1 MGLQG
6 FQQKC
11 GDKPSETLQKLLISR
26 FLFGIPSAFFVGNQ
40 KNQPFVCF
48 LKLWCRIFEYV
59 SPKWAQNQI
68 WVFEFLSS
76 KLYSHTQEVVEEL
89 VVMAGRIS
97 QVAERRVMKPRII
110 GSHQHLEFPKFS
122 IFLCVGCFFG
132 WASVVDVLA
141 FVFFSK
147 SLFDVCTPPKN

>member
-26 FLFGIPSAFFVGNQ
+26 FLFGIPSDFFVGNQ

-97 QVAERRVMKPRII
+97 QVAERRVIHREMKPRDLTNTW
-110 GSHQHLEFPKFS
+110 SFQNFS
-122 IFLCVGCFFG
+122 FFVC
-132 WASVVDVLA
+132 W
-141 FVFFSK
+141 VFFWVGK
-147 SLFDVCTPPKN
+147 CR